1 MYGLYSDETQKK
13 FFQLQIFQTRNIF
26 CDCLRKKKKFH
37 ILKYVV
43 TGIKFCIRNKD
54 ITKQTSVIHRIYYQQ
69 W

>member
-1 MYGLYSDETQKK
+1 MKHKKNSFNCK
-13 FFQLQIFQTRNIF
+13 FFKPETSFVIASEI
-26 CDCLRKKKKFH
+26 KKKKFH